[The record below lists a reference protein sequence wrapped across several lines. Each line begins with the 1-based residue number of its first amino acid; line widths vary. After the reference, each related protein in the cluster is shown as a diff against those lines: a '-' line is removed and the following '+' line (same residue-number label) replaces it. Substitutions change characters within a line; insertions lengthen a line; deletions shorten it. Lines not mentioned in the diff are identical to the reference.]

1 MSQLLGD
8 VLTGRNYGEPPE
20 IRQIKEF
27 VAAQIGITPAV
38 SVNAET
44 FIIRVPSAAAA
55 GALRTKLFQL
65 QKQVEDKRRI
75 VIRIG

>member
-8 VLTGRNYGEPPE
+8 VLTGRNYAEPPE
-20 IRQIKEF
+20 IKQIKEF
-27 VAAQIGITPAV
+27 VFAEIGITPSV
-38 SVNAET
+38 SVSSET
-44 FIIRVPSAAAA
+44 FVVCVPSAAAA

-65 QKQVEDKRRI
+65 QKQLGAKRRV